1 MSIATREAVTRPP
14 RYVRT
19 LRWVLFGLLI
29 ASAALTLVGLPE
41 LQREVAAGQ
50 WPRAALAAPAAVL
63 AIFIGGYAAYRF
75 TLVRA
80 GRYPAGK
87 TLVQLGLM
95 LLVLGL
101 VLGITRERSR
111 GPGVDEPVDVARE
124 LRSPDPE
131 VRAMATELLRHR
143 PREVGLAEVPRLVR
157 LLDDP
162 SLEVRRQA
170 RATLVALAG
179 ADPGGEGP
187 GAPER
192 WRRYWR
198 ETDVASE

>member
-1 MSIATREAVTRPP
+1 MSIAMRGAGARPP

-19 LRWVLFGLLI
+19 LRWVLFALLI
-29 ASAALTLVGLPE
+29 ASAALALVGLPE
-41 LQREVAAGQ
+41 LQRAVAAGR
-50 WPRAALAAPAAVL
+50 WPRAALAAPAVVL
-63 AIFIGGYAAYRF
+63 AVFIAGYAAYRF
-75 TLVRA
+75 ALVRA

-95 LLVLGL
+95 VLVLGL
-101 VLGITRERSR
+101 VLGIARERAR
-111 GPGVDEPVDVARE
+111 GPGVDEPVDLSRE
-124 LRSPDPE
+124 IRSADPE
-131 VRAMATELLRHR
+131 VRAMAAELLRHR
-143 PREVGLAEVPRLVR
+143 PRETALAEVPRLVG

-179 ADPGGEGP
+179 RDSGGEGP

-198 ETDVASE
+198 EAGVAFE